1 MNTGE
6 QVTDFSTKEYYSLG
20 KNKSLICVR
29 VIKQINLFRK
39 RKRNKRRKA
48 LRYDQYY
55 KRQT

>member
-29 VIKQINLFRK
+29 VIKQLDLF

-55 KRQT
+55 TR